1 MPSLGARGMIP
12 LVALALIV
20 APAGCGEDDAELSS
34 ASAGDAP
41 GAGGPLAWA
50 IAGNPGDLD
59 PLRATTREAQLVTLQ
74 VHEPLVESL
83 SGPFG
88 AGRRLPGL
96 ATASSSAANDT
107 IWSFSLRQGVRFQ
120 DGSRFNAAAVVA
132 NAERWRAD
140 PQGRALMGDVFATD
154 APRPDLVRFFLERP
168 DPDFPE
174 RLSAP
179 QTGIV
184 SPRAIGPPQSS
195 RLRRELRSG
204 SGPFELR
211 ERDADSVLVARNLSW
226 WGTAR
231 GLGPELDQV
240 EFRVVADPDDR
251 LAVLE
256 AGDVQV
262 AEGLGRDQARR
273 VQADPLLELLPG
285 GAAGSLGIQRS
296 VRGIT
301 SARGVE
307 SLSGVWV
314 TRVMPG

>member
-1 MPSLGARGMIP
+1 MRSLGARGTIP
-12 LVALALIV
+12 LVALALIG
-20 APAGCGEDDAELSS
+20 APAGCGEDDPEPSPTQA
-34 ASAGDAP
+34 ADAP
-41 GAGGPLAWA
+41 GAGGLLAWA
-50 IAGNPGDLD
+50 IASNPGDLD

-74 VHEPLVESL
+74 VHEPLVQSL

-88 AGRRLPGL
+88 SVRRMPGL
-96 ATASSSAANDT
+96 ASASSSAANDT
-107 IWSFSLRQGVRFQ
+107 IWSFTLRQGVRFH

-140 PQGRALMGDVFATD
+140 PSGRALMGDVFATD
-154 APRPDLVRFFLERP
+154 APRPDLVRFFLEQP

-174 RLSAP
+174 RLSTP
-179 QTGIV
+179 RTGIV
-184 SPRAIGPPQSS
+184 SPRAIGPLGSS

-240 EFRVVADPDDR
+240 EFRVVADAEDR
-251 LAVLE
+251 LALLQ

-262 AEGLGRDQARR
+262 AERLGPGQARAAR
-273 VQADPLLELLPG
+273 EDPLLDVLPG
-285 GAAGSLGIQRS
+285 SRGSLAMQRS

-301 SARGVE
+301 TARE
-307 SLSGVWV
+307 LPSLSGVWV

>member
-1 MPSLGARGMIP
+1 MRSLGARGMIP
-12 LVALALIV
+12 LVALALIG
-20 APAGCGEDDAELSS
+20 PLAGCGKDDPELLS
-34 ASAGDAP
+34 ASAAGEP

-50 IAGNPGDLD
+50 IARNPGDLD
-59 PLRATTREAQLVTLQ
+59 PLRASTRDAQLVTLQ

-83 SGPFG
+83 SAPFG
-88 AGRRLPGL
+88 AVRRQPGL
-96 ATASSSAANDT
+96 ATGSSSAANDT
-107 IWSFSLRQGVRFQ
+107 IWSFTLRQGVRFQ

-140 PQGRALMGDVFATD
+140 PQGRALIGDVFATD
-154 APRPDLVRFFLERP
+154 APRPDLVRFFLEQP

-184 SPRAIGPPQSS
+184 SPRAIGPPGSS

-251 LAVLE
+251 LAMLE

-262 AEGLGRDQARR
+262 AEALGRDQARR
-273 VQADPLLELLPG
+273 VRADPLLELLGG

-301 SARGVE
+301 SAREVD
-307 SLSGVWV
+307 SLSAVWV
-314 TRVMPG
+314 TRVRPG